1 MNLRLT
7 ARLAGSVAIAAC
19 VVGTAVH
26 AQEVEL
32 PRSMIWSSYDVGSGG
47 YTEASAIAN
56 AVQTEFETRIRVL
69 PSGTSIGRLQPL
81 QTGRATYGFLSNETF
96 FASEGIYE
104 FADPSWGPQDVRVIL
119 GRPAAVGIIAA
130 GDLGATKVSDLKG
143 KRVGFVR
150 GNPSLNIKTDA
161 YLAFGGLTRDDVE
174 VVWFGSYGA
183 LKDAILSNQLDAM
196 GMVPTS
202 SLAREIEA
210 SSRGLTWLNF
220 PPEDTEGWEKATDVI
235 SFAEPIEQTTGAGIS
250 EENPAWLLGYRYPML
265 VTYAETSE
273 DEVYNLVKA
282 IDQSFDLFKTATA
295 EAANWDV
302 KRSILPPGDAP
313 LHEGAIRYAKEM
325 GYWTDEAQAWQ
336 DERLARF
343 EAVETAWA
351 EAREAFEKEGGDD
364 AAWPEYWDQYRIGH
378 LTN

>member
-1 MNLRLT
+1 M
-7 ARLAGSVAIAAC
+7 
-19 VVGTAVH
+19 
-26 AQEVEL
+26 
-32 PRSMIWSSYDVGSGG
+32 
-47 YTEASAIAN
+47 
-56 AVQTEFETRIRVL
+56 QTEFETRIRVL

-81 QTGRATYGFLSNETF
+81 QTGRATYGFLSNETY

-130 GDLGATKVSDLKG
+130 GDLGVTKVADLKG

-161 YLAFGGLTRDDVE
+161 YLAFGGLTRDDVD

-220 PPEDTEGWEKATDVI
+220 PPEDTEGWKKATDVI

-250 EENPAWLLGYRYPML
+250 EDNPVWLLGYRYPML
-265 VTYAETSE
+265 VTYEETNE

-282 IDQSFDLFKTATA
+282 IDQSFDLFQTATA
-295 EAANWDV
+295 EASNWDV

-336 DERLARF
+336 DKRLARF
-343 EAVETAWA
+343 EAVKAAWT
-351 EAREAFEKEGGDD
+351 EARDAFAKENGDE
-364 AAWPEYWDQYRIGH
+364 AAWPDYWDAYRSGH